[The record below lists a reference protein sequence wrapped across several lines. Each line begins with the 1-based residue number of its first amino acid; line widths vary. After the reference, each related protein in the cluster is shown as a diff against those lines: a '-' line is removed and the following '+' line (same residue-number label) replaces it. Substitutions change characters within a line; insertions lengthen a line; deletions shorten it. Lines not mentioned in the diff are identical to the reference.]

1 MAGAELISITLDFS
15 LEQPAPPL
23 SASRCQPRGTLR
35 SIQYSE
41 RSGCPRRPAPAA
53 PSAGRAD
60 CAPPPGWS
68 SGLGLFRAREGALR
82 RPLPRPHSP
91 SPACHCWNR
100 RRGSRKT
107 L

>member
-1 MAGAELISITLDFS
+1 MAGAKLISITLDFS

-23 SASRCQPRGTLR
+23 SASRCQLQGTLR

-60 CAPPPGWS
+60 CAPPPPAM
-68 SGLGLFRAREGALR
+68 LVLR
-82 RPLPRPHSP
+82 LRPL
-91 SPACHCWNR
+91 
-100 RRGSRKT
+100 
-107 L
+107 